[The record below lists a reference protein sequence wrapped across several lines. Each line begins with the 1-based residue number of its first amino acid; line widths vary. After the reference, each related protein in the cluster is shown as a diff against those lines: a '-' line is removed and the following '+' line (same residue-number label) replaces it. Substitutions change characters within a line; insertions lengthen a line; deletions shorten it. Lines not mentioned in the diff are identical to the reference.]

1 MNSTRYPFWV
11 KRIYR
16 FLRYSDERKR
26 FFREIKIKR
35 AQNDNLKSNF
45 DPVCKNLIVFFVPGA
60 DRKTGLETISGGVIS
75 LVSLCEESRK
85 LRAIHQAETLMCIF
99 PRDFLFIKYKNFEN
113 ETDLFRFEQLPDYFK
128 SVNKLILHVPELLV
142 PYLKYLLLQP
152 ELIWLNKIQHVHI
165 NVVNASILLMPSP
178 SQVDALT
185 EIADKVTITAAHS
198 KYCTF
203 KERAFYGKPLH
214 KFSAW
219 ISPEQYIFQAYE
231 KKENIL
237 VVSPDSSPYREQ
249 ILHVL
254 TGIEELKVV
263 VLQNLS
269 HKEFKEM
276 ITKAKWALTFG
287 EGLDGYI
294 LEPIFSGSFGMA
306 VYNEDFFT
314 ADFKQMPGIYSSYET
329 LRDSIVNDI
338 LSLDNAVSYRSA
350 QREQFVLCAKH
361 YNYSQYQENIRKFYL
376 EDYTFK

>member
-142 PYLKYLLLQP
+142 PYLKYLLLT
-152 ELIWLNKIQHVHI
+152 
-165 NVVNASILLMPSP
+165 LL
-178 SQVDALT
+178 
-185 EIADKVTITAAHS
+185 K
-198 KYCTF
+198 
-203 KERAFYGKPLH
+203 
-214 KFSAW
+214 
-219 ISPEQYIFQAYE
+219 
-231 KKENIL
+231 
-237 VVSPDSSPYREQ
+237 
-249 ILHVL
+249 
-254 TGIEELKVV
+254 
-263 VLQNLS
+263 
-269 HKEFKEM
+269 
-276 ITKAKWALTFG
+276 
-287 EGLDGYI
+287 
-294 LEPIFSGSFGMA
+294 
-306 VYNEDFFT
+306 
-314 ADFKQMPGIYSSYET
+314 
-329 LRDSIVNDI
+329 
-338 LSLDNAVSYRSA
+338 
-350 QREQFVLCAKH
+350 
-361 YNYSQYQENIRKFYL
+361 
-376 EDYTFK
+376 